1 MKSGSTQKQ
10 ILDREEKMVYLYN
23 KANTRKIKVCKEN
36 QYCWYDCIDEE
47 GYKYEL
53 KSVRH
58 MPGKFTNEYVGNNK
72 LDKGENFRIIYHFWN
87 DDLYYIDSVNIKE
100 ERRISDKNK
109 MAAIPF
115 RELIKIQ
122 QCFL

>member
-1 MKSGSTQKQ
+1 MKSGLTQKQ
-10 ILDREEKMVYLYN
+10 ILQKETRMVYLYN
-23 KANTRKIKVCKEN
+23 KANTRKIKLWKEN
-36 QYCWYDCIDEE
+36 QYCWYDCIDDE

-58 MPGKFTNEYVGNNK
+58 MPGKFVNEYVGNNK
-72 LDKGENFRIIYHFWN
+72 LDKGENFRIIYHFL
-87 DDLYYIDSVNIKE
+87 DDSLYYIDSINVKE
-100 ERRISDKNK
+100 EWRVSDKEK

>member
-1 MKSGSTQKQ
+1 MKSGLTQKQ
-10 ILDREEKMVYLYN
+10 ILQKETRMVYLYN
-23 KANTRKIKVCKEN
+23 KSNTRKIKLCKEN
-36 QYCWYDCIDEE
+36 IYCWYDCIDEE

-58 MPGKFTNEYVGNNK
+58 MPGKFTNEYMGNNK
-72 LDKGENFRIIYHFWN
+72 LDKGENFRIIYHFLN
-87 DDLYYIDSVNIKE
+87 DDLYYIDSTNVKE
-100 ERRISDKNK
+100 EWRISDKDK

-115 RELIKIQ
+115 KSLIKIE

>member
-1 MKSGSTQKQ
+1 M
-10 ILDREEKMVYLYN
+10 IYLYN
-23 KANTRKIKVCKEN
+23 KANTRKIKLCKEN
-36 QYCWYDCIDEE
+36 QYTWYDCINEE

-53 KSVRH
+53 KNVKH
-58 MPGKFTNEYVGNNK
+58 LPGRFTNEYVRNNK

-87 DDLYYIDSVNIKE
+87 DDLYYIDSNNVKE
-100 ERRISDKNK
+100 EWRISDKDK

-115 RELIKIQ
+115 KSLIKIE